1 MPLNTCFGD
10 AVISDKHC
18 NFFVNK
24 GNATFK
30 QMNNLIQFVSNKVL
44 ENTGIKIETEI
55 KIIE

>member
-1 MPLNTCFGD
+1 VPLNTSFGD
-10 AVISDKHC
+10 AIISDKHC

-24 GNATFK
+24 GNASFK
-30 QMNNLIQFVSNKVL
+30 DMKNLIEFVSNKVL